1 MGRVTVITYG
11 LLGLLAG
18 VAGVM
23 EFSTLTVGDPTDS
36 IGLELEV
43 IASVVIGGTLA
54 RHPHVFEP
62 RLRELLPFVLPEEQ
76 LVRTEIAI
84 CPASNGDEAFG
95 AATVVLH
102 HIFSPLQVDV
112 EDVL

>member
-1 MGRVTVITYG
+1 MAFCGR
-11 LLGLLAG
+11 LAQ
-18 VAGVM
+18 A
-23 EFSTLTVGDPTDS
+23 
-36 IGLELEV
+36 
-43 IASVVIGGTLA
+43 IANVVLMFNPDAVVIGGPLA
-54 RHPHVFEP
+54 RHPQLIEG

-76 LVRTEIAI
+76 LVRTEVVV
-84 CPASNGDEAFG
+84 CPAANSDEAFG